1 MIEDIALESG
11 VQLGWGKAVM
21 MYSLLSSQNVLNCG
35 RGIGEN
41 DRSEKLTN
49 LSGCQYHNQLTR
61 PNSSTSKFP
70 HKVIVLL

>member
-1 MIEDIALESG
+1 MIEAIALESG
-11 VQLGWGKAVM
+11 VQLDWIKAMM

-49 LSGCQYHNQLTR
+49 LSGCQYHN
-61 PNSSTSKFP
+61 
-70 HKVIVLL
+70 